1 MAIGALRVARSHGLR
16 IPEDLSIIGFDDT
29 VEAEIAYPPLT
40 TVRQPLKELGSMAVG
55 LLFRLMAEQWSE
67 PLHVELATRLVERA
81 STAAGCALTQPAA
94 AA

>member
-1 MAIGALRVARSHGLR
+1 MKTFAEVEGDAQPA
-16 IPEDLSIIGFDDT
+16 DAADDT

-67 PLHVELATRLVERA
+67 PLHVELATRLVERE
-81 STAAGCALTQPAA
+81 STAPAVR
-94 AA
+94 